1 MDLNYLF
8 HRHQVSMMMAA
19 AARGSEARMAH
30 VQLAGRYARQI
41 ASAQAGKGADRTFV
55 AA

>member
-8 HRHQVSMMMAA
+8 HRHQVSVMMAA

-30 VQLAGRYARQI
+30 VQLAGRYATKI
-41 ASAQAGKGADRTFV
+41 ATVQAQMGADRTFV

>member
-30 VQLAGRYARQI
+30 VQLAGRYATKI
-41 ASAQAGKGADRTFV
+41 ARVQAQMGADRTFV

>member
-8 HRHQVSMMMAA
+8 HRHQVSLMMAA
-19 AARGSEARMAH
+19 AAIGSEARCAH
-30 VQLAGRYARQI
+30 GQLARRYAARIVREQVEGGV
-41 ASAQAGKGADRTFV
+41 SAPFV